1 MATPPNPSGGADADA
16 ASAAPPPNPGGAG
29 PDAASAA
36 PPPHPAPIGSRL
48 RRALSTPTWILYDF
62 SDTIFSASILTFFF
76 PLWVTDD
83 MGGSDAVFAF
93 ALAGSA
99 LIVALT
105 SPMFGA
111 LSDTLNRRV
120 PLLAVSVLLC
130 AACTGMIGMF
140 GGLSAGVALFF
151 LANFL
156 YQTGLIFY
164 NSLILNV
171 SSESSRGI
179 VSGIGVGA
187 GYIGLFVAFMLL
199 GPQVE
204 ANGNQCEFLPI
215 ERGNQCAFLP
225 TALMYV
231 LFAAPLLLIVRDVGQ
246 RHRIDWRLLGDSYAQ
261 LYATFRNAR
270 LHKNLFRFIIGR
282 FLYMEAINTVS
293 SFYVIYLV
301 AVSDDFTSD
310 SARDMVVRVIMVA
323 VVSSIVAGFLTS
335 RFGAKRVLTVA
346 LAGWAFVVV
355 AASLATDL
363 WMFWAIAVLTGM
375 CWGAPQIADRVM
387 LTKLAPPSQIG
398 EFFGLFQMSGRLSA
412 VLGPALWGLTTTAL
426 MSLDEWRYRIAMLII
441 ALFLIAGLYLLL
453 GVREKREPPDE
464 PVGGGAADGGAASGG
479 MDDMDALPGPSG
491 NAAR

>member
-1 MATPPNPSGGADADA
+1 MATLPNPSGGANADA

-29 PDAASAA
+29 PDAESDA
-36 PPPHPAPIGSRL
+36 PPPHPAPLGSRL

-187 GYIGLFVAFMLL
+187 GYIGLFVAFLLL

-204 ANGNQCEFLPI
+204 ANGNQW
-215 ERGNQCAFLP
+215 AFLP

-231 LFAAPLLLIVRDVGQ
+231 LFAAPLLLIVRDVGS

-301 AVSDDFTSD
+301 AVSDDFTSA

-335 RFGAKRVLTVA
+335 RFGAKRVLTIA

-363 WMFWAIAVLTGM
+363 WMFWVIAVLTGM

-426 MSLDEWRYRIAMLII
+426 MSLGEWRYRIAMLII
-441 ALFLIAGLYLLL
+441 ALFLIGGLYLLL
-453 GVREKREPPDE
+453 GVREKREPPDDL
-464 PVGGGAADGGAASGG
+464 PSDDPADGGAADVGTA
-479 MDDMDALPGPSG
+479 DMDALPGPSG